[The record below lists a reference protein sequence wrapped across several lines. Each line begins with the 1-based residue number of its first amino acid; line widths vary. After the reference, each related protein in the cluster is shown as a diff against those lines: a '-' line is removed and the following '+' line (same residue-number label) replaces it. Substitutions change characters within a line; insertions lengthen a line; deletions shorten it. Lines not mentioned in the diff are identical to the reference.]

1 MNLKMAAQR
10 LGVHYQTAYRL
21 VQQGDLTAVKIGNR
35 YEISEEAIAR
45 AVARPAAL
53 ARYGD
58 PYSDVRNHDG
68 SAISASHTR
77 DEVLRDLDVVFA
89 TASVEA
95 RPMLAL
101 MARTVVDRLG
111 DTAFIIQFSS
121 QGEVLP
127 AVCET
132 SESRLVPFASTLCSA
147 LVSGAGA
154 GLVELTSKEARVVRH
169 IRQDQ
174 LYSEVRPE
182 YHECIRGLALHTMI
196 VVPMVA
202 ADELLGVFLSFRGQ
216 SPTPY
221 TGEDL
226 DFVKAIARRCV
237 RVIRTSR
244 ECRAG
249 WAERAR
255 LRAVVYAE
263 MSSRPSFGADPYC
276 RWTPCIPDSEF
287 IVAFA
292 GADGGVVAVNRQFLE
307 VTGYTEADVV
317 GRCLSDLIVPTRANR
332 RPDGYGHARSEFD
345 CSDSLYLETLADGDV
360 REFLVN
366 DCTVYFPDAS
376 PCVVISVLISTS
388 RLD

>member
-1 MNLKMAAQR
+1 MNLKTAARR

-35 YEISEEAIAR
+35 YEISEEAIER

-58 PYSDVRNHDG
+58 PYSDARNHDG
-68 SAISASHTR
+68 SAISASRTR
-77 DEVLRDLDVVFA
+77 DEVLQDLDVVLA
-89 TASVEA
+89 TPSVEA
-95 RPMLAL
+95 RPAL
-101 MARTVVDRLG
+101 GLIARTVADCLG

-121 QGEVLP
+121 QGEVVLP

-132 SESRLVPFASTLCSA
+132 SESSLVSFASTLCSA
-147 LVSGAGA
+147 LVSGVGA
-154 GLVELTSKEARVVRH
+154 GLVELASKEARVVRH

-216 SPTPY
+216 SPAPY
-221 TGEDL
+221 TCDDL
-226 DFVKAIARRCV
+226 EFVKAIARRCA
-237 RVIRTSR
+237 RAIRTSR

-255 LRAVVYAE
+255 LRGAIYAE
-263 MSSRPSFGADPYC
+263 MSSRPSVGADPYC
-276 RWTPCIPDSEF
+276 RWTPRIPDSEF
-287 IVAFA
+287 IVAFT
-292 GADGGVVAVNRQFLE
+292 GADGGVTAVNRQFLE
-307 VTGYTEADVV
+307 VTGYAEADVV
-317 GRCLSDLIVPTRANR
+317 GRRLSDLIVPARADR
-332 RPDGYGHARSEFD
+332 RPDGYGYARSEFD
-345 CSDSLYLETLADGDV
+345 CSDSVCLETLADGDV
-360 REFLVN
+360 MEFLVN
-366 DCTVYFPDAS
+366 DCNVYFPGES
-376 PCVVISVLISTS
+376 LCVVVSVLIPTS
-388 RLD
+388 PA